1 MNRYERMF
9 FSKFLSEWSEVKYVV
24 HEHFIV
30 ILDRLVLLLSLFV
43 FIPVFMYFESRR
55 IQEIIPF
62 SFFEVYL
69 ILVYIKIIYD
79 IFDWYNDV
87 WIITEKNVIDL
98 KWALFYIKMNTVDF
112 ESIEWIEIEQKWILD
127 KLLWKWTLIIHKIW
141 DEIFRLREA
150 KIPFEALDEIEK
162 IKEEKTNEPEKKEKE
177 KFELI
182 LEALSGV
189 VNEYLEVSHLKKQKE
204 DTTNSKLEEV
214 KKKKW
219 TIDLR

>member
-1 MNRYERMF
+1 M
-9 FSKFLSEWSEVKYVV
+9 
-24 HEHFIV
+24 
-30 ILDRLVLLLSLFV
+30 
-43 FIPVFMYFESRR
+43 
-55 IQEIIPF
+55 
-62 SFFEVYL
+62 
-69 ILVYIKIIYD
+69 
-79 IFDWYNDV
+79 
-87 WIITEKNVIDL
+87 
-98 KWALFYIKMNTVDF
+98 
-112 ESIEWIEIEQKWILD
+112 
-127 KLLWKWTLIIHKIW
+127 IIHKIW

-162 IKEEKTNEPEKKEKE
+162 IKEEKANEPEKKEKE

-204 DTTNSKLEEV
+204 DTTNNKLEEV

>member
-1 MNRYERMF
+1 MNKYEKMF
-9 FSKFLSEWSEVKYVV
+9 FTKFIPDWSEVKYIV

-30 ILDRLVLLLSLFV
+30 ILDRLVLLLVLFV

-55 IQEIIPF
+55 IQQIIPF
-62 SFFEVYL
+62 SYFEIYL
-69 ILVYIKIIYD
+69 IFIYIKIIYD
-79 IFDWYNDV
+79 IFDWYNDA
-87 WIITEKNVIDL
+87 WIITEKSVIDL
-98 KWALFYIKMNTVDF
+98 KWALLYIKMNTVDF

-141 DEIFRLREA
+141 DEIFKLKEA

-162 IKEEKTNEPEKKEKE
+162 IKEEKESEPEKKEKE
-177 KFELI
+177 KFEII
-182 LEALSGV
+182 LEALTWV

-204 DTTNSKLEEV
+204 ESVINKIEQV
-214 KKKKW
+214 KSKKW

>member
-9 FSKFLSEWSEVKYVV
+9 FSKFITEWSEVKYVV

-69 ILVYIKIIYD
+69 IFVYIKIIYD

-162 IKEEKTNEPEKKEKE
+162 IKEEKTNEPENKEKE

>member
-9 FSKFLSEWSEVKYVV
+9 FSKFITEWSEVKYVV

-98 KWALFYIKMNTVDF
+98 KWALLYIKMNSVDF
-112 ESIEWIEIEQKWILD
+112 ESIEGIEIEQKWILD

-141 DEIFRLREA
+141 DEIFRLKEA

-162 IKEEKTNEPEKKEKE
+162 IKDEKANEPEKKEKE

-204 DTTNSKLEEV
+204 DTTNNKLEEV

>member
-1 MNRYERMF
+1 MNRYEKMF
-9 FSKFLSEWSEVKYVV
+9 FSKFIPDWSEVKYVV
-24 HEHFIV
+24 HEHFVV
-30 ILDRLVLLLSLFV
+30 ILDRLIILLILFV
-43 FIPVFMYFESRR
+43 FIPTFMYYLSPR
-55 IQEIIPF
+55 INELIPF
-62 SFFEVYL
+62 NYFEIYL

-98 KWALFYIKMNTVDF
+98 KWALFYIKVNSVDY

-127 KLLWKWTLIIHKIW
+127 KLLWKGTLIIHKIW

-162 IKEEKTNEPEKKEKE
+162 IKEEKEEEPKNEEKE

-182 LEALSGV
+182 LEALSWV
-189 VNEYLEVSHLKKQKE
+189 VNEYLEVSSL
-204 DTTNSKLEEV
+204 
-214 KKKKW
+214 KKKKEINTNQKLDEVINKEW